1 MWLEFHPF
9 TPQTGRLRLKR
20 YILDHA
26 HRKFRP
32 LVWVKKNYHNFDVIN
47 DNNVE
52 ILVSLIFFVFNAIIT
67 YEKDTCLKK
76 YSYLLYL
83 YCQATDVYVMGSSH
97 QNQYSTLQRNANNNS
112 SSVELNMQI
121 KNRNG
126 QFYYRK
132 HYLQRFFFILD
143 SFPLQQFRL
152 H

>member
-1 MWLEFHPF
+1 MWLEFHPS
-9 TPQTGRLRLKR
+9 TPQTGRLRPKS
-20 YILDHA
+20 YILDHT

-32 LVWVKKNYHNFDVIN
+32 LVWRKKNYHNFDVIN

-52 ILVSLIFFVFNAIIT
+52 ILISLIFFVFKAIIT

-76 YSYLLYL
+76 YSYPLYL
-83 YCQATDVYVMGSSH
+83 YRQATDVNVMNSSR

-112 SSVELNMQI
+112 SPVELNMQI

-132 HYLQRFFFILD
+132 HYLQRIFFILD
-143 SFPLQQFRL
+143 SFPLQQLRL